1 MSEGLTIQEVLGE
14 DGVAE
19 LDALIGALEALEAEA
34 ASADPQG
41 TVERARGLARLTR
54 RLRDAYEDLAL
65 IHDVVVTHATDTENE
80 LSIRNERITELTENM
95 RRYLSPQLFERIAG
109 GSADIGARA
118 NRRRRITVFFSDIVG
133 FTDMTDTVEPEILSD
148 VLNRYLELMVEIA
161 TRWGA
166 TIDKFIG
173 DAVMVFFGD
182 DDRTDPAEGAWRCV
196 RMALEMQA
204 DVGRLLDALSLGA
217 DRRLQTRMGINTGVC
232 TVGNFGS
239 VKHRISYTAIGGA
252 VNIASRLEGAAPPG
266 GVLISGST
274 YNLIADRV
282 RAEPRG
288 PLKLKGVAH
297 PVEAWEVLG
306 LRGDEP
312 VGRSTLTE
320 AEGGFRLAPLDFV
333 PGMTSRV
340 EREEMATAL
349 RRALRLLELREAAAA
364 DPNPER
370 S

>member
-1 MSEGLTIQEVLGE
+1 MVEESGIDELLGE
-14 DGVAE
+14 ERAGA
-19 LDALIGALEALEAEA
+19 LDALLRELAEVGPEQAAADPEGLAAQTRALVELTGALRSA
-34 ASADPQG
+34 A
-41 TVERARGLARLTR
+41 
-54 RLRDAYEDLAL
+54 EDLAL

-80 LSIRNERITELTENM
+80 LSLRNDRITELTENM
-95 RRYLSPQLFERIAG
+95 RRYLSPQLYERIAG
-109 GSADIGARA
+109 GSLELSVRA

-182 DDRTDPAEGAWRCV
+182 DDETDPAEGAWRCV

-204 DVGRLLDALSLGA
+204 DVGRLLDALSRGA
-217 DRRLQTRMGINTGVC
+217 DRRLRTRMGINTGVC

-266 GVLISGST
+266 GVLVSGST
-274 YNLIADRV
+274 YHLIADRL

-306 LRGDEP
+306 LASGEP
-312 VGRSTLTE
+312 VGRAAIAE
-320 AEGGFRLAPLDFV
+320 AEGGFRLAALDYV
-333 PGMTSRV
+333 PGLTSRI
-340 EREEMATAL
+340 EAEEMASAL
-349 RRALRLLELREAAAA
+349 RRALALLEMAAPRGEAGEGS
-364 DPNPER
+364 P
-370 S
+370 